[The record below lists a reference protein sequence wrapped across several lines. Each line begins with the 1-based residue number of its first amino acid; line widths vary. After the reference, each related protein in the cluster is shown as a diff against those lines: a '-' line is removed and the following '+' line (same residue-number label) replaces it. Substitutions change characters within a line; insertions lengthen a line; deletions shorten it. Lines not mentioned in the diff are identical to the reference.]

1 MIDEAIF
8 DAEEKM
14 EKAVSVARDDLSGIR
29 TGRANPGMFARVNVE
44 YYGTPTPITQMCS
57 INVPE
62 ARMVVIK
69 PYEAGQLRAIE
80 DAIRNSDLGVNP
92 TNDGTIIRV
101 AIPQLT
107 EERRREL
114 VKQAKAKGE
123 DAKVSVRNIRR
134 RAMDDIEKARKF
146 ALEKFSNELLAVK
159 DSLDAALLI
168 EAAEV
173 QSYKDGVDLT
183 AKQLASVFD
192 KFNIAEINP
201 VGEKFDPNKHQAISM
216 LENSGEPNTVTS
228 VLQKGYTLNDRVLRP
243 ALVMVAK

>member
-1 MIDEAIF
+1 MTEIVNDNPTTQADE
-8 DAEEKM
+8 DT
-14 EKAVSVARDDLSGIR
+14 L
-29 TGRANPGMFARVNVE
+29 ANP
-44 YYGTPTPITQMCS
+44 
-57 INVPE
+57 
-62 ARMVVIK
+62 
-69 PYEAGQLRAIE
+69 
-80 DAIRNSDLGVNP
+80 
-92 TNDGTIIRV
+92 V
-101 AIPQLT
+101 AASP
-107 EERRREL
+107 EERIAEL
-114 VKQAKAKGE
+114 EAQLAEAQAAVLYTKAEGE
-123 DAKVSVRNIRR
+123 NIRR

-168 EAAEV
+168 EATEV

>member
-1 MIDEAIF
+1 MTENVNDSPATQ
-8 DAEEKM
+8 AEE
-14 EKAVSVARDDLSGIR
+14 DNQ
-29 TGRANPGMFARVNVE
+29 AN
-44 YYGTPTPITQMCS
+44 TPAASP
-57 INVPE
+57 
-62 ARMVVIK
+62 
-69 PYEAGQLRAIE
+69 
-80 DAIRNSDLGVNP
+80 
-92 TNDGTIIRV
+92 
-101 AIPQLT
+101 
-107 EERRREL
+107 EERIAEL
-114 VKQAKAKGE
+114 EAQLVEAQAAVLYTKAEGE
-123 DAKVSVRNIRR
+123 NIRR

-168 EAAEV
+168 EATEV

>member
-1 MIDEAIF
+1 MTENANDSQAQTAEIDQNAQQNT
-8 DAEEKM
+8 
-14 EKAVSVARDDLSGIR
+14 V
-29 TGRANPGMFARVNVE
+29 
-44 YYGTPTPITQMCS
+44 
-57 INVPE
+57 
-62 ARMVVIK
+62 
-69 PYEAGQLRAIE
+69 E
-80 DAIRNSDLGVNP
+80 DASDDRIAALE
-92 TNDGTIIRV
+92 
-101 AIPQLT
+101 AQLT
-107 EERRREL
+107 EA
-114 VKQAKAKGE
+114 QAAVLYIKAEGE
-123 DAKVSVRNIRR
+123 NIRR

-168 EAAEV
+168 EAADV

-201 VGEKFDPNKHQAISM
+201 IGEKFDPNKHQAISM

>member
-1 MIDEAIF
+1 MTENVNESPSTQADE
-8 DAEEKM
+8 D
-14 EKAVSVARDDLSGIR
+14 SQ
-29 TGRANPGMFARVNVE
+29 AN
-44 YYGTPTPITQMCS
+44 TPAASP
-57 INVPE
+57 
-62 ARMVVIK
+62 
-69 PYEAGQLRAIE
+69 
-80 DAIRNSDLGVNP
+80 
-92 TNDGTIIRV
+92 
-101 AIPQLT
+101 
-107 EERRREL
+107 EERIAEL
-114 VKQAKAKGE
+114 EAQLVEAQAAVLYTKAEGE
-123 DAKVSVRNIRR
+123 NIRR

-168 EAAEV
+168 EATEV

-201 VGEKFDPNKHQAISM
+201 VGDKFDPNKHHAISM

>member
-1 MIDEAIF
+1 MTENVNDSPSTQADE
-8 DAEEKM
+8 ENQ
-14 EKAVSVARDDLSGIR
+14 
-29 TGRANPGMFARVNVE
+29 AN
-44 YYGTPTPITQMCS
+44 TPAATP
-57 INVPE
+57 
-62 ARMVVIK
+62 
-69 PYEAGQLRAIE
+69 
-80 DAIRNSDLGVNP
+80 
-92 TNDGTIIRV
+92 
-101 AIPQLT
+101 
-107 EERRREL
+107 EERIAEL
-114 VKQAKAKGE
+114 EAQLVEAQAAVLYTKAEGE
-123 DAKVSVRNIRR
+123 NIRR

-168 EAAEV
+168 EATEV

-201 VGEKFDPNKHQAISM
+201 VGDKFDPNKHQAISM